1 MTDLWTYRNEIER
14 GRAGSA
20 PEVEKVDLAGFS
32 VEALD
37 GEDVGKVDQAA
48 DEAGKSYLVV
58 DTGPLFLGR
67 KVLVPAGLVRT
78 VDTVAQTIQ
87 VDLSKDQLEN
97 SPDLEEERLGDEGY
111 RTELGRHYETAG
123 S

>member
-1 MTDLWTYRNEIER
+1 MTDLWTYRDEIER

-20 PEVEKVDLAGFS
+20 PEVDKVDLAGFS
-32 VEALD
+32 VEAVD

-97 SPDLEEERLGDEGY
+97 SPDLEEERLGDESY

>member
-1 MTDLWTYRNEIER
+1 MTDLWTYRDEIER

-20 PEVEKVDLAGFS
+20 PEVEKIDLDGFS
-32 VEALD
+32 VESVD

-58 DTGPLFLGR
+58 DTGPLFFGR

-97 SPDLEEERLGDEGY
+97 SPDLEEERLGDESY